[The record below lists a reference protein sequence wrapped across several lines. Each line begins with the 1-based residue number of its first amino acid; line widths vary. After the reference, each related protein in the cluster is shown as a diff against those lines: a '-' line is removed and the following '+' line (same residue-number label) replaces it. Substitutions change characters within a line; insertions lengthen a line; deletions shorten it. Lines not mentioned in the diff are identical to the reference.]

1 MPRESETLPS
11 DEARYLPSLTQRQAD
26 FFQHA
31 SHDPD
36 YAAMRQVPSNVARG
50 RHNADI
56 AAGLWGKAKDSA
68 CVKCEQAKAE
78 KEKADG

>member
-1 MPRESETLPS
+1 
-11 DEARYLPSLTQRQAD
+11 
-26 FFQHA
+26 
-31 SHDPD
+31 
-36 YAAMRQVPSNVARG
+36 MRQVPSNVARG